1 MGTTTT
7 TVPGPTTN
15 ANPTTTTTTTTR
27 NTTSSCQPGEQNWE
41 CCTAESPCNSPLT
54 GDCDENGCAGDLV
67 CGEQNCGAADP
78 TGYMDCC
85 DFKRCSSDEDC
96 STTGMFCTANGCG
109 EGSSE
114 SCCRTQPDKRMIWGE
129 PEPEPTRTRTPSTG
143 RCSPRNTGRLA
154 WTCCSTYTPCGHG
167 EGDCDSNSDCKL
179 GHFCGNGNCKD
190 LVSNLPRESLTMD
203 CCKRNPLQDIVQ
215 RPFDPIRPPL
225 RPEPETTTTIREYEG
240 LVERFTTSIREYEP
254 SGQTPEEPTTSRP
267 VMGGTTIT
275 PYVPSS
281 GTSLGTTIAPFLPTE
296 ILWQDKQDGWE
307 SRVAHFFEIEVRPF
321 SERLSLKIWAG
332 PRLMVDWAT
341 TDTGGLKG
349 GRVGFYSHSQD
360 LSYWTS

>member
-1 MGTTTT
+1 MATINT
-7 TVPGPTTN
+7 
-15 ANPTTTTTTTTR
+15 NPTTTPTTR

-96 STTGMFCTANGCG
+96 FTTGMFCTANGCG

-129 PEPEPTRTRTPSTG
+129 PEPEPTRTRTPSSG

-167 EGDCDSNSDCKL
+167 EGDCDSNSDCKR

-190 LVSNLPRESLTMD
+190 LVPNLPRESHTMD
-203 CCKRNPLQDIVQ
+203 CCERNPLQDIVR

-225 RPEPETTTTIREYEG
+225 LLFYQQRLQLDRVLQQLLIWKHPRHRRQLVLETTLVVLLTHSAGREKA
-240 LVERFTTSIREYEP
+240 TATM
-254 SGQTPEEPTTSRP
+254 TK
-267 VMGGTTIT
+267 
-275 PYVPSS
+275 
-281 GTSLGTTIAPFLPTE
+281 IAL
-296 ILWQDKQDGWE
+296 
-307 SRVAHFFEIEVRPF
+307 
-321 SERLSLKIWAG
+321 
-332 PRLMVDWAT
+332 
-341 TDTGGLKG
+341 
-349 GRVGFYSHSQD
+349 
-360 LSYWTS
+360 